1 MARIKDTFLRRL
13 LHSYSRYILLIV
25 VGSSTLLLSFDWSA
39 ETSSLLSAAGLGV
52 LIELLL
58 SRMKSTQ
65 KLDVGDE
72 MPAETPVGAV
82 TPWAE

>member
-1 MARIKDTFLRRL
+1 MKWFVRRL
-13 LHSYSRYILLIV
+13 LHSYSRYILLLV

-39 ETSSLLSAAGLGV
+39 ETSLLSAAGLGV

>member
-39 ETSSLLSAAGLGV
+39 ETSLLSAAGLGV

>member
-25 VGSSTLLLSFDWSA
+25 IGSSTLLLSFDWSA
-39 ETSSLLSAAGLGV
+39 ETSLLSAAGLGV
-52 LIELLL
+52 LIEILL
-58 SRMKSTQ
+58 SKMKAQ

-72 MPAETPVGAV
+72 TPAETPVAAV

>member
-25 VGSSTLLLSFDWSA
+25 FGSSTLLLSFDWSA
-39 ETSSLLSAAGLGV
+39 ETSLLSAAGLGV
-52 LIELLL
+52 LIEILL
-58 SRMKSTQ
+58 SKMKAQ

-72 MPAETPVGAV
+72 APAETPVAAV
-82 TPWAE
+82 MPWAE

>member
-39 ETSSLLSAAGLGV
+39 ETSLLSAAGLGV

-58 SRMKSTQ
+58 SRMKPTQ